1 MADKKI
7 KLTISKVK
15 LALTEHR
22 ALRTQHRKNPNP
34 SDLLNEI
41 YDEVELRIK
50 DMIVNL
56 VVEPDIPGKDL
67 QKKD

>member
-1 MADKKI
+1 MTERKLKI
-7 KLTISKVK
+7 SISKVK

-22 ALRTQHRKNPNP
+22 ALRTQHRKNTNP
-34 SDLLNEI
+34 SDLLI
-41 YDEVELRIK
+41 KFYDEVELRLK